1 MTIETEG
8 QQASGEEPRAQE
20 TVVNTETT
28 PAPRN
33 DAEAAAQ
40 EAAAKEAQ
48 AKEEAEKAKREE
60 EAKPPKRNRTGEYI
74 NRLQTRVRE
83 LESDLAAIKAKA
95 PDSRPAPTL
104 EQSNFDPVAHQRA
117 TAEWAASQALDS
129 YKFQQQQETANRRL
143 QEVTETYNG
152 KVAQF
157 VASHPDFADKVMAI
171 PYQPSEAVQLAIMAH
186 ENGPEIAYALANDD
200 DLAFQLASIQPHLAA
215 AAVDRIASRLAA
227 APQALP
233 NTPAP
238 QAPQAAARPVS
249 KAPPPVATVS
259 GKSPTETPP
268 EKLTD
273 QQWWERRNKRA
284 S

>member
-1 MTIETEG
+1 MSTETEV
-8 QQASGEEPRAQE
+8 QPTEQPQTQE
-20 TVVNTETT
+20 VETT
-28 PAPRN
+28 RAPRN

-40 EAAAKEAQ
+40 EAAAKESAATDDQ
-48 AKEEAEKAKREE
+48 AKAEE
-60 EAKPPKRNRTGEYI
+60 EAKKAEAEKTPKRNRTGEYI

-83 LESDLAAIKAKA
+83 LESALAAVNGKRPEPSA
-95 PDSRPAPTL
+95 PPTI
-104 EQSNFDPVAHQRA
+104 EQHNFDVNAHSRA
-117 TAEWAASQALDS
+117 TAEWAASQALEA
-129 YKFQQQQETANRRL
+129 YKFQQQQETAVRRL

-157 VASHPDFADKVMAI
+157 AAQHPDFVEKVTSI
-171 PYQPSEAVQLAIMAH
+171 PYPPSEAVQLAIMSH

-215 AAVDRIASRLAA
+215 AAVERVASRLAA
-227 APQALP
+227 APKALQQ
-233 NTPAP
+233 TPVP
-238 QAPQAAARPVS
+238 PAPQAAARPVS

-259 GKSPTETPP
+259 GKSPTETPT

-273 QQWWERRNKRA
+273 QQWWERRQKRA

>member
-1 MTIETEG
+1 MSTETEG
-8 QQASGEEPRAQE
+8 QQASGELPRVEE
-20 TVVNTETT
+20 TQVVAT
-28 PAPRN
+28 PPRN
-33 DAEAAAQ
+33 DAEAIAQ
-40 EAAAKEAQ
+40 EAAAKEAE
-48 AKEEAEKAKREE
+48 AKAAAEKEKTPEQ
-60 EAKPPKRNRTGEYI
+60 PPKRNRTGEYI
-74 NRLQTRVRE
+74 NRLQSRVRE
-83 LESDLAAIKAKA
+83 LESDLAAVKAKT
-95 PDSRPAPTL
+95 PEQRPAPTL
-104 EQSNFDPVAHQRA
+104 EQSNFDPAAHQRA
-117 TAEWAASQALDS
+117 TAEWAASQALDT
-129 YKFQQQQETANRRL
+129 YKFQQHQETATRRL

-157 VASHPDFADKVMAI
+157 AASHPDFADKVMAI
-171 PYQPSEAVQLAIMAH
+171 PYQPSEAVQLAIMTH
-186 ENGPEIAYALANDD
+186 DNGPEIAYALANDD

-233 NTPAP
+233 NTPAQP
-238 QAPQAAARPVS
+238 ASQAAARPVS

>member
-1 MTIETEG
+1 MSTETEG
-8 QQASGEEPRAQE
+8 LPASGEQPRAQD
-20 TVVNTETT
+20 TEVTT
-28 PAPRN
+28 TTAITPRN

-40 EAAAKEAQ
+40 EAAAKEAEVQ
-48 AKEEAEKAKREE
+48 AEADKAKEAAQQT
-60 EAKPPKRNRTGEYI
+60 PKRNRTGEYI
-74 NRLQTRVRE
+74 NRLQSRVRE
-83 LESDLAAIKAKA
+83 LEADLAAVKGKKPEPSA
-95 PDSRPAPTL
+95 APTI
-104 EQSNFDPVAHQRA
+104 EQHNFDVAAHSRA
-117 TAEWAASQALDS
+117 TAEWAASQAVDAF
-129 YKFQQQQETANRRL
+129 KFQQNQEAATRRL

-157 VASHPDFADKVMAI
+157 STQHPDFVEKVTAI

-186 ENGPEIAYALANDD
+186 DNGPAIAYALANDD

-233 NTPAP
+233 TPAQP

-273 QQWWERRNKRA
+273 QQWWERRQKRA